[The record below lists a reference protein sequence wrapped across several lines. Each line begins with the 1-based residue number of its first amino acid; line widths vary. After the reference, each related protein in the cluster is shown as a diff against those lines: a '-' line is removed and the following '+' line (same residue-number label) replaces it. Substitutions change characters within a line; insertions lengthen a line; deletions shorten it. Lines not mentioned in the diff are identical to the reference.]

1 MRRVAA
7 RVGGVVDR
15 PVQRDGL
22 RWVQHG
28 ERTVYES
35 PWVQVT
41 RVDVTPPDGNR
52 FEHHAVRL
60 KTVATAVVLDD
71 ADQVLLV
78 WRERFITN
86 SWGWETPGGIVDAGE
101 TGAQTA
107 ERETVEETGWRPEG
121 LQLVAAFQPMPGL
134 VDTPHEVYVSRQAV
148 KVGEPSDPVEA
159 GVVQWVPLAD
169 IPALIAQGEIAG
181 SGSLVGLLAVLGG
194 LG

>member
-1 MRRVAA
+1 M
-7 RVGGVVDR
+7 
-15 PVQRDGL
+15 
-22 RWVQHG
+22 
-28 ERTVYES
+28 
-35 PWVQVT
+35 
-41 RVDVTPPDGNR
+41 
-52 FEHHAVRL
+52 
-60 KTVATAVVLDD
+60 
-71 ADQVLLV
+71 
-78 WRERFITN
+78 
-86 SWGWETPGGIVDAGE
+86 GWETPGGIVDAGE

-107 ERETVEETGWRPEG
+107 ERETVEETGWRPKG